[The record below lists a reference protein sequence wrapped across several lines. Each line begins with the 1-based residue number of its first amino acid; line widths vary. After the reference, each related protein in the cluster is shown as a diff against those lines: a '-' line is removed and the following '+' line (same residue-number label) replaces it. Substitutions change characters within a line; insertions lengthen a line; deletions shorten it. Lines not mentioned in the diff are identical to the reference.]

1 MLPKKLKAPVQ
12 SFPRGAKTVFN
23 DRFVTVKA
31 HENNLKHIR
40 LGILIN
46 KHVSPSS
53 VKRNYLRRQFFSCLA
68 EVIKNKTTKRGV
80 DLLIITKTPIMA
92 LTREELKVSLE
103 NYGGIIQHSSI

>member
-1 MLPKKLKAPVQ
+1 MLPKKFKTPIQ
-12 SFPRGAKTVFN
+12 DFPRGVKTVFN

-31 HENNLKHIR
+31 HENNLKYIR
-40 LGILIN
+40 LGILVN

-68 EVIKNKTTKRGV
+68 EVIKSKVPKKGI

-92 LTREELKVSLE
+92 LTREELKVSLK
-103 NYGGIIQHSSI
+103 NYGELIQRNSI

>member
-1 MLPKKLKAPVQ
+1 MLPKKFKTPIQ
-12 SFPRGAKTVFN
+12 SFPKGAKTIFN

-31 HENNLKHIR
+31 QENTLKHLR

-68 EVIKNKTTKRGV
+68 ESVKGKPAKEGT
-80 DLLIITKTPIMA
+80 DLLIIIKTPIMA
-92 LTREELKVSLE
+92 LTREELKVSLK
-103 NYGGIIQHSSI
+103 NYGGIIQHSFI